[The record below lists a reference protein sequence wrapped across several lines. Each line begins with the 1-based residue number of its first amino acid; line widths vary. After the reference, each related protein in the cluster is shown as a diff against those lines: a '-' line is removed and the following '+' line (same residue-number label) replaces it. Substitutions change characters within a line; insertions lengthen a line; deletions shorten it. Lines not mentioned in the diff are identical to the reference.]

1 MRNLLTI
8 EATKKGLNNA
18 TGSDAKKQ
26 AADFVLL
33 RNSALVHAVM
43 HDDMPMLNTLVLACR
58 IRGSLSRDIVVIRK
72 VIGNLWVLTGDKAAE
87 YIYTAYAKQD
97 KAGKAIAA
105 KRRAALKDTMTVEGE
120 KDAPRIEVEL
130 HNAEVD
136 AAVEVK
142 TTKKAS
148 TTRMKKQAAL
158 DTALLAFEKRM
169 IAQGATAAMLQ
180 VAYTNRQG

>member
-1 MRNLLTI
+1 MKNLMTV
-8 EATKKGLNNA
+8 EATRAALVVATSKK
-18 TGSDAKKQ
+18 SKEQ
-26 AADFVLL
+26 AANFKLL
-33 RNSALVHAVM
+33 RDSAITHAVT
-43 HDDMPMLNTLVLACR
+43 HDDMPMLNTLIDAAR
-58 IRGSLSRDIVVIRK
+58 IARTIKEDIVVIRK
-72 VIGNLWVLTGDKAAE
+72 VIGAAWCLVGSKDAEWVYVAHKDKAS
-87 YIYTAYAKQD
+87 
-97 KAGKAIAA
+97 KAIAA
-105 KRRAALKDTMTVEGE
+105 KRRAALKDTMSVEGE

-130 HNAEVD
+130 HNAQVD

-158 DTALLAFEKRM
+158 DKRM